1 MIKYEFTAIIKKDLD
16 KVVSTKTM
24 FLSLLAVPLV
34 LTVLLPTVMIV
45 SSHFIPQEETVKYA
59 KLLKLMPV
67 SELGSS
73 LTETLTRLM
82 LNYMLPL
89 FFLIIPIMASTIMSA
104 SSFVGEK
111 EKQTLETLLY
121 SPLSL
126 KRLFQAKTAASFLL
140 SMSVSAI
147 SFFLML
153 IVLETE
159 LYLTTGTFI
168 LPGTQWLLI
177 LLLLAPSLSV
187 IAITLMV
194 RISAK
199 AQSVEDAQQG
209 AVFLILPVILLCVS
223 QFGGI
228 FLINSRILLGLGIL
242 CAVLAWVFLKRAAA
256 NFTYESL
263 NALI

>member
-59 KLLKLMPV
+59 KLLILMPV

-194 RISAK
+194 RTSAK